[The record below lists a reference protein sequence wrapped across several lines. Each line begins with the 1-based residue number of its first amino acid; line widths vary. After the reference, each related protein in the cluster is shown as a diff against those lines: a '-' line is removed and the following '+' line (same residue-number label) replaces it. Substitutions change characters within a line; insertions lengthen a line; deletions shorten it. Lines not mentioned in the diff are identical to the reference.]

1 MITNISK
8 SIEDSTGNVL
18 ISFQVRSVKEVG
30 VFKWTRHETASQI
43 LSQGIEIG
51 ELVGGEDV
59 SNKPNFPKSY
69 VFKFRPVSLKKQEKI
84 VDKPEEMVTLK
95 KTRSR
100 KSKTTGG

>member
-1 MITNISK
+1 MITSISK
-8 SIEDSTGNVL
+8 STDETTGNIL
-18 ISFQVRSVKEVG
+18 ISFQVRSTSEVG

-43 LSQGIEIG
+43 LSQGIEVG

-69 VFKFRPVSLKKQEKI
+69 VFKFRPVALKKQEKTI
-84 VDKPEEMVTLK
+84 DKLEEKVILK

-100 KSKTTGG
+100 KPKTTGG